1 MRMTNKIMRSNSL
14 YNINQNK
21 ILEDKLTNQMT
32 NQSKIARPSDDPVVA
47 IRALRLRSNVST
59 ITQYHDKNA
68 DDAESWLTIT
78 ADALTTIDEIL
89 KNLYEQAGSAAN
101 KDLTSDDLE
110 ILMSQMRSLTNEFYS
125 SGNVDFAGRYV
136 FSGFRTDTPITFT
149 SADEMEMEKHPVSY
163 EIHENFSY
171 ADISTINYTN
181 YDVLSTTI
189 AGDGINADNTSYE
202 QSVTNNTL
210 YRIRLSYNAVDGTGM
225 MMPASNSSVNIASLP
240 VKRTAMYQ
248 VDAKGELLRD
258 GSGNLVP
265 DMTLVDRSG
274 TALTDKDGTPL
285 FGTSGDPEY
294 SNGQSL
300 KDGAGNLLDEDGNAI
315 LDKDGNPVA
324 YNSLFDGSIYE
335 EYAVFDEAE
344 EAYQAVS
351 DPNSNVKGMAFI
363 PSTGEIVFSGSYYNN
378 FKEGNS
384 FQITYN
390 KSNWAE
396 KDINP
401 VHYFECIETKDIGD
415 GSMKDV
421 KKTAY
426 NITSANQD
434 IYYDVGFNQQI
445 QVNTVA
451 TEVFTHGVMRDM
463 DDFDLCLT
471 QLRGIETT
479 ISDIEKK
486 IKEYPEGSDDYKNWS
501 KKLEGAKKAQTY
513 IRENIHSKFE
523 NQITNY
529 QSYSDENNIAITNNA
544 TRGSRLDLITTRLSS
559 QKETF
564 KDLQTDNEGIDIT
577 QVAVELSSSELTYQ
591 AALMA
596 TGKIMQTSLMN
607 YI

>member
-68 DDAESWLTIT
+68 SDAESWLTIT
-78 ADALTTIDEIL
+78 ADALNTIDEIL

-189 AGDGINADNTSYE
+189 AGDGTDTATNTSYE
-202 QSVTNNTL
+202 QGVTNNTL
-210 YRIRLSYNAVDGTGM
+210 YRIRLSYED
-225 MMPASNSSVNIASLP
+225 
-240 VKRTAMYQ
+240 
-248 VDAKGELLRD
+248 VDAGAIDADGKATGAFTFTDAKTGEDLTIERD
-258 GSGNLVP
+258 
-265 DMTLVDRSG
+265 
-274 TALTDKDGTPL
+274 A
-285 FGTSGDPEY
+285 
-294 SNGQSL
+294 
-300 KDGAGNLLDEDGNAI
+300 
-315 LDKDGNPVA
+315 DGNPT
-324 YNSLFDGSIYE
+324 STSIIK
-335 EYAVFDEAE
+335 EYANAE
-344 EAYQAVS
+344 DAYKAVS
-351 DPNSNVKGMAFI
+351 DGTEEGIAYI
-363 PSTGEIVFSGSYYNN
+363 PSTGELVFSKEYYQAN
-378 FKEGNS
+378 FKEGDN
-384 FQITYN
+384 FRITYD
-390 KSNWAE
+390 KSSWAE

-415 GSMKDV
+415 GSMSDV

-426 NITSANQD
+426 NVTSANQD

-486 IKEYPEGSDDYKNWS
+486 MKEYSEDSDDYKNWS

-523 NQITNY
+523 NQITKY

-544 TRGSRLDLITTRLSS
+544 TRGSRLDLITTRLSN

-577 QVAVELSSSELTYQ
+577 QVAVELSSSELAYQ

-596 TGKIMQTSLMN
+596 TSKIMQTSLMN